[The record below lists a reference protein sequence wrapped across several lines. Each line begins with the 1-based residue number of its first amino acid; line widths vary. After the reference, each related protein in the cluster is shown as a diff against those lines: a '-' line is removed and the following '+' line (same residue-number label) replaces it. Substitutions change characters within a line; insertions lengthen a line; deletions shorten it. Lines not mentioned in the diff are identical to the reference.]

1 MPQYNKFSSNSF
13 EENISINLMK
23 RRMGNLDI
31 PPTYY
36 QNTIDTANHMAQ
48 TLKVR
53 GGFPQQERMI
63 KDKRKAL
70 DRATLYSYQAVRIK
84 KIQSKDNSRDGTLQS
99 STVRALI
106 NPNKLKVD
114 YDEKILSV
122 GFEHDFHCGD
132 IFEWE
137 RTKSYWLIYMQNLD
151 ETAYFKGNIRR
162 CSYFI
167 NWINDNG
174 EKCST
179 FVAVRG
185 PVETRIDDVQKHNI
199 TINQPNYSL
208 DILMP
213 KNEETMKRFQR
224 YSTFYLKDNLSPDSK
239 ICWRVEA
246 TDSISIPGILEVAAV
261 EYYADKDK
269 DDIEQGLVGV
279 LESIPQDPNP
289 STDNKVIFIVG
300 ETYIKPKKEYIYTLG
315 IPSKQEWKVD
325 KKYPVELKPFT
336 DDKGNTS
343 VALRWKATQSGEFE
357 LYIGNYKKSIVVES
371 LF

>member
-1 MPQYNKFSSNSF
+1 
-13 EENISINLMK
+13 MK
-23 RRMGNLDI
+23 LLI
-31 PPTYY
+31 
-36 QNTIDTANHMAQ
+36 
-48 TLKVR
+48 LK
-53 GGFPQQERMI
+53 
-63 KDKRKAL
+63 
-70 DRATLYSYQAVRIK
+70 
-84 KIQSKDNSRDGTLQS
+84 
-99 STVRALI
+99 
-106 NPNKLKVD
+106 
-114 YDEKILSV
+114 
-122 GFEHDFHCGD
+122 
-132 IFEWE
+132 
-137 RTKSYWLIYMQNLD
+137 
-151 ETAYFKGNIRR
+151 ET
-162 CSYFI
+162 
-167 NWINDNG
+167 
-174 EKCST
+174 CST

-185 PVETRIDDVQKHNI
+185 PVETRIDDIQKHNI
-199 TINQPNYSL
+199 AINQPNYSL
-208 DILMP
+208 NILMP

-246 TDSISIPGILEVAAV
+246 TDSISVPGILEVAAV

-325 KKYPVELKPFT
+325 KKYPVELKPFI

>member
-1 MPQYNKFSSNSF
+1 MPSYKIIPSHIGNN
-13 EENISINLMK
+13 NTINLMN

-36 QNTIDTANHMAQ
+36 KDTVDAANHMAQ
-48 TLKVR
+48 ALIAR

-63 KDKRKAL
+63 RDKRKAL
-70 DRATLYSYQAVRIK
+70 DKATLYSYQAVRIK
-84 KIQSKDNSRDGTLQS
+84 KIQSRDNSRDEPLQS

-122 GFEHDFHCGD
+122 GFEHNFQCGD

-167 NWINDNG
+167 NWINDDG

-199 TINQPNYSL
+199 AINQPNYSL

-224 YSTFYLKDNLSPDSK
+224 YSTFYLKDNFEPDSR

-246 TDSISIPGILEVAAV
+246 TDSISVPGILEVVAV

-269 DDIEQGLVGV
+269 DDIENGLVGV
-279 LESIPQDPNP
+279 LEPIPQDPNP
-289 STDNKVIFIVG
+289 DTSHTVLFIAG
-300 ETYIKPKKEYIYTLG
+300 DTFIKPKKEYVYTLG
-315 IPSKQEWKVD
+315 IPSKKPWTVD
-325 KKYPVELKPFT
+325 KKYPVVLEPYE
-336 DDKGNTS
+336 DEKGNACVKVKWIS
-343 VALRWKATQSGEFE
+343 PYSGEFE
-357 LYIGNYKKSIVVES
+357 LSIGNYKKSIVVES